1 MAELNLVEI
10 LEGKLLSVPEY
21 VSENGK
27 VLKAKVYEDTM
38 ATKPELIRL
47 LLSSEPLKKQFFEE
61 VDGVTV
67 FDKQKFAWLLE
78 NREFLPDSYTR
89 YKNKIGLS
97 DKNGNLIS
105 SSEDVVLSFPYKDC
119 VLVGGQD
126 KDDEKRDE
134 IFFNEIIG
142 SQQIT
147 RMLEPKIFTNAKRY
161 TKNGIEENIQIQND
175 DNLIIKGNNLIAL
188 SSLLER
194 YEGKVKCIYIDPP
207 YYFSQ
212 DKSEDSF
219 KYNSNFKLSTW
230 LTFMKNRLN
239 VAQNLLS
246 NDGTI
251 FVQISDDGMH
261 YLKILMDDIFGTD
274 RYLNTIVVKAKAS
287 SGASGGGEDKKLKK
301 NVEYILIYNKK
312 ETQLKMQQ
320 SFMLLED
327 YIQERKEEG
336 KTFAYKSVL
345 TNPGKLKYIGNTVD
359 GSGKDIELYNVEEYE
374 TKSIRE
380 LAKEE
385 KISEIEVYERYIDSV
400 YTTENAQTSIR
411 TRVKDAVDSEKHDY
425 VIARY
430 VPKSGK
436 NKDKLIDVGFIG
448 NTKRLVSFLKETCK
462 KDEGKIYKAEKVGTL
477 WDDISWSSVKDQ
489 GKISDFGAGKKPEIL
504 LERIISMATNP
515 SDIVLDFHLGSGTT
529 CAVAHKMGRR
539 YIGIEQ
545 MDYIEEISVQRLKNV
560 IQGEQTGISKKNDW
574 NGGGSFVYCELMEN
588 ANALISIIESA
599 TKENIDDIKAE
610 IYADDRI
617 LPYITSDELK
627 GLEEEF
633 EKMDLNEKKKA
644 LISLVDK
651 NKLYVNYS
659 DIDDTNYEVSEEDK
673 AFTRSFYEE
682 V

>member
-61 VDGVTV
+61 VDGITV

-89 YKNKIGLS
+89 YKNRIGLS

-105 SSEDVVLSFPYKDC
+105 SSDDVVLSFPYKDC

-147 RMLEPKIFTNAKRY
+147 RMLEPKVFTNAKRY
-161 TKNGIEENIQIQND
+161 TKNGIEENIEFKDD
-175 DNLIIKGNNLIAL
+175 DNLIVKGNNLIAL

-207 YYFSQ
+207 YNTGS
-212 DKSEDSF
+212 DSF
-219 KYNSNFKLSTW
+219 KYNDHFNHSTW
-230 LTFMKNRLN
+230 LTFIKNRLKF
-239 VAQNLLS
+239 AYNLLS
-246 NDGTI
+246 DDGTI
-251 FVQISDDGMH
+251 AISIDNNEIGYLTILLDEIFGKENLKNIITVKRASASGAKVINPGVVNIAEYVAIYSKNEKLWSPNRVFASKDYDNRYNQFIVNSEDPFEKWEFITVLEAFSKKSGIKKSQLKRHYGDNYEIELNNFVIENREKIIRFAALDDRQISSETRECKRISMNNP
-261 YLKILMDDIFGTD
+261 DIII
-274 RYLNTIVVKAKAS
+274 R
-287 SGASGGGEDKKLKK
+287 
-301 NVEYILIYNKK
+301 
-312 ETQLKMQQ
+312 
-320 SFMLLED
+320 
-327 YIQERKEEG
+327 QEREG
-336 KTFAYKSVL
+336 YKDYYFKNGNCILFAKDRIMKIDGNYTFSTPITDIWTDCLPNDLHNEGQVEFKKGKKTEKMISRIFELCS
-345 TNPGKLKYIGNTVD
+345 NPG
-359 GSGKDIELYNVEEYE
+359 
-374 TKSIRE
+374 
-380 LAKEE
+380 
-385 KISEIEVYERYIDSV
+385 
-400 YTTENAQTSIR
+400 
-411 TRVKDAVDSEKHDY
+411 
-425 VIARY
+425 
-430 VPKSGK
+430 
-436 NKDKLIDVGFIG
+436 
-448 NTKRLVSFLKETCK
+448 
-462 KDEGKIYKAEKVGTL
+462 
-477 WDDISWSSVKDQ
+477 
-489 GKISDFGAGKKPEIL
+489 
-504 LERIISMATNP
+504 
-515 SDIVLDFHLGSGTT
+515 DIVLDFFAGSGSSGAT
-529 CAVAHKMGRR
+529 ALKMNRKF
-539 YIGIEQ
+539 ILCEQ
-545 MDYIEEISVQRLKNV
+545 MDYIEHTTIKRLRNV
-560 IQGEQTGISKKNDW
+560 INGEKRGVSTNYNW

-659 DIDDTNYEVSEEDK
+659 DIDDTDYEVSEEDK

>member
-10 LEGKLLSVPEY
+10 LEDKLLSVPKY

-61 VDGVTV
+61 VDGITV

-97 DKNGNLIS
+97 DRNGNLIS
-105 SSEDVVLSFPYKDC
+105 SSDDVVLSFPYKDC

-126 KDDEKRDE
+126 KDDEKRDRKE

-147 RMLEPKIFTNAKRY
+147 RMLEPKVFTNAKRY
-161 TKNGIEENIQIQND
+161 TKNGIEENVELKDD

-207 YYFSQ
+207 YNT
-212 DKSEDSF
+212 ENDSF
-219 KYNSNFKLSTW
+219 KYNDNFNHSTW
-230 LTFMKNRLN
+230 LAFMKNRLQL
-239 VAQNLLS
+239 AKKLLS
-246 NDGTI
+246 DDGAI
-251 FVQISDDGMH
+251 FVQCDDNEEL
-261 YLKILMDDIFGTD
+261 YLGVLMDEIFGIS
-274 RYLNTIVVKAKAS
+274 NKIATITIKS
-287 SGASGGGEDKKLKK
+287 NSISGNKTQHKEKT
-301 NVEYILIYNKK
+301 IL
-312 ETQLKMQQ
+312 
-320 SFMLLED
+320 
-327 YIQERKEEG
+327 
-336 KTFAYKSVL
+336 
-345 TNPGKLKYIGNTVD
+345 
-359 GSGKDIELYNVEEYE
+359 
-374 TKSIRE
+374 
-380 LAKEE
+380 
-385 KISEIEVYERYIDSV
+385 
-400 YTTENAQTSIR
+400 
-411 TRVKDAVDSEKHDY
+411 
-425 VIARY
+425 
-430 VPKSGK
+430 K
-436 NKDKLIDVGFIG
+436 NKDSIHVYKKNNIRIKPQYEVKGFWDTHYNNILIGDCLENFRIEKYKNILIDNGII
-448 NTKRLVSFLKETCK
+448 E
-462 KDEGKIYKAEKVGTL
+462 DEYKITEKS
-477 WDDISWSSVKDQ
+477 WDDIAFRKYSLRNKDKIFRFVNSIPKELKKKSKEHPGQIVEGFSGNGEQMLALDGVRMSFLNKCVFSFKHGEDLGQLLGDLWVDIDFQNTQNQGSV
-489 GKISDFGAGKKPEIL
+489 SFTNAKKPEQLIFRIL
-504 LERIISMATNP
+504 DMVTNNG
-515 SDIVLDFHLGSGTT
+515 DIVLDFFAGSGTT
-529 CAVAHKMGRR
+529 AAVAHKMGRK

-545 MDYIEEISVQRLKNV
+545 MDYIKDITVKRMKKV
-560 IQGEQTGISKKNDW
+560 VDGEQGGISKEVDW

-599 TKENIDDIKAE
+599 TEDNIDDIKAK

-617 LPYITSDELK
+617 IPYVVDDELDSSEK
-627 GLEEEF
+627 EF
-633 EKMDLNEKKKA
+633 EKLDINKKKKA

-659 DIDDTNYEVSEEDK
+659 DIDDTHYKVSEEDK
-673 AFTRSFYEE
+673 AFTKSFYKE